1 MKKRIASTVVTSAG
15 PNYAQDIATGGFDLK
30 SDEPVSAGGRNAG
43 PAPYGLVLAGLG
55 SCTTITLKMY
65 ADRKGWDIG
74 RMRVALTLDKDAEGR
89 AFIGRVLST
98 DATLDAGQ
106 WDKLIEIAGKTPV
119 TKTLAAGA
127 EITTTHAGPLQ
138 AGRSGQP

>member
-1 MKKRIASTVVTSAG
+1 MKKHIASAVVTSAG

-30 SDEPVSAGGRNAG
+30 SDEPVSAGGQNAG

-55 SCTTITLKMY
+55 ACTTITLKMY

-74 RMRVALTLDKDAEGR
+74 RIRVAMTLDKDAEGR

-98 DATLDAGQ
+98 DATLGAEQ
-106 WDKLIEIAGKTPV
+106 WEKLIEIAGKTPV

-127 EITTTHAGPLQ
+127 EITTTRAGPLQ
-138 AGRSGQP
+138 GSGSGQP

>member
-1 MKKRIASTVVTSAG
+1 MKKRIASAVVTPAG
-15 PNYAQDIATGGFDLK
+15 PNYAQDIATGGFELK
-30 SDEPVSAGGRNAG
+30 SDEPVSAGGQDAG

-74 RMRVALTLDKDAEGR
+74 RMRVALTLDKDADGR

-98 DATLDAGQ
+98 DATLSLGQ

-127 EITTTHAGPLQ
+127 EITTTRAGP
-138 AGRSGQP
+138 

>member
-1 MKKRIASTVVTSAG
+1 MKKRIASAIVTPAG

-30 SDEPVSAGGRNAG
+30 SDEPVSAGGQDAG

-55 SCTTITLKMY
+55 ACTTITLKMY

-74 RMRVALTLDKDAEGR
+74 RMRVALTLDKDSEGR

-98 DATLDAGQ
+98 DATLSPGQ

-127 EITTTHAGPLQ
+127 EITTTRAGP
-138 AGRSGQP
+138 

>member
-1 MKKRIASTVVTSAG
+1 MKKRIASALITPAG
-15 PNYAQDIATGGFDLK
+15 PNYAQHVATGGFDLK
-30 SDEPVSAGGRNAG
+30 SDEPESAGGRNAG

-55 SCTTITLKMY
+55 SCTAITLKMY

-89 AFIGRVLST
+89 TLIGRVLST
-98 DATLDAGQ
+98 DAPLSAGQ

-127 EITTTHAGPLQ
+127 EITTTHAAP
-138 AGRSGQP
+138 

>member
-1 MKKRIASTVVTSAG
+1 MKKRIASALVTRAG
-15 PNYAQDIATGGFDLK
+15 PDFAQDIATGGFELK
-30 SDEPVSAGGRNAG
+30 SDEPAAAGGRDAG
-43 PAPYGLVLAGLG
+43 PTPYALVLAGLG
-55 SCTTITLKMY
+55 SCTAITLKMY

-98 DATLDAGQ
+98 DATLSAAQ

-127 EITTTHAGPLQ
+127 EITTTRADC
-138 AGRSGQP
+138 

>member
-1 MKKRIASTVVTSAG
+1 MKKRIAAAVVTPAG
-15 PNYAQDIATGGFDLK
+15 PNYAQDIATGGFDLR
-30 SDEPVSAGGRNAG
+30 SDEPVSAGGQDAG

-55 SCTTITLKMY
+55 ACTTITLKMY

-98 DATLDAGQ
+98 DAALSAGQ
-106 WDKLIEIAGKTPV
+106 WDRLIEIAGKTPV

-127 EITTTHAGPLQ
+127 EITTTRAGP
-138 AGRSGQP
+138 